1 MRRGQNASSIRQE
14 NRRLV
19 LAEIRN
25 RSGVSRAE
33 LSHFIGL
40 SKGGLTPI
48 VQELLELGLI
58 QEQARLSE
66 GTGRRPVGLTICP
79 DRCACLSLDWSRR
92 GIEGALVDFSGTI
105 LTTRRILFRK
115 DEPLAEAL
123 EQLRGLGADLLA
135 QAGSTPVVGVGLV
148 APGPI
153 HPDTGMI
160 LSPPHFHGWRDI
172 PVKQVLESAFSLPV
186 WVENNS
192 RAHALAERDYGV
204 GKILS
209 SFFHIVVDEGIGGA
223 LVLEGLVSSG
233 AHGMGG
239 EIGHVSLDLNG
250 PRCPCGNQGCAELYA
265 SIPRLVEWVN
275 RQKQGLL
282 LAGQESGPLEV
293 SWEQLLVLLRE
304 GDSNC
309 LLAMEREAC
318 TLGRLLVSL
327 WNLLD
332 PEAIVIGSQ
341 LAQAGDDFLIPL
353 HKWIEGKAIGGTT
366 PRVLLS
372 SLEHPALLGGAAGVW
387 EQFLSGKLGE
397 YEKILSLKET
407 PR

>member
-14 NRRLV
+14 NRQLV
-19 LAEIRN
+19 LSEIRN

-33 LSHFIGL
+33 LSHFTGL

-66 GTGRRPVGLTICP
+66 GAGRRPVGLTICSR
-79 DRCACLSLDWSRR
+79 RCACLSLDWSRR
-92 GIEGALVDFSGTI
+92 GIEGALVDFSGT
-105 LTTRRILFRK
+105 LFTTRQVLFRG
-115 DEPLAEAL
+115 DESLTEAL
-123 EQLRGLGADLLA
+123 QRLYGLTADLLT
-135 QAGSTPVVGVGLV
+135 QAGQTAVVGIGIV

-153 HPDTGMI
+153 HPDTGTI
-160 LSPPHFHGWRDI
+160 LAPPHFHGWRDI
-172 PVKQVLESAFSLPV
+172 PIKHVLETAFSLPV

-192 RAHALAERDYGV
+192 RAHALAERDYGI
-204 GKILS
+204 GKTLS
-209 SFFHIVVDEGIGGA
+209 SFFHIIVDEGIGGA
-223 LVLEGLVSSG
+223 LVLEGMLSSG
-233 AHGMGG
+233 AHGLGG

-265 SIPRLVEWVN
+265 SIPQLVEWVN
-275 RQKQGLL
+275 RQKQGQL
-282 LAGQESGPLEV
+282 LAGQEAGQLEI
-293 SWEQLLVLLRE
+293 SWRQLLALLRE

-353 HKWIEGKAIGGTT
+353 RKWVEGKAVGGTT

-372 SLEHPALLGGAAGVW
+372 SLDHPALLGGAAGVW
-387 EQFLSGKLGE
+387 EQF
-397 YEKILSLKET
+397 
-407 PR
+407 